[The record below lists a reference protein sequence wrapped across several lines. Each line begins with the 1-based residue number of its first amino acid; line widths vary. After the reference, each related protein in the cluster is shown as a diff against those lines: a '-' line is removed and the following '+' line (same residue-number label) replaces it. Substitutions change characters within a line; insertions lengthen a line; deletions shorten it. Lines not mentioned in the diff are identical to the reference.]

1 MDDYVR
7 ENVDDIS
14 SNSRKD
20 NTNAG
25 KSNSEEFFDP
35 VDFNLLSG
43 VPRSSGDGC
52 EMTQSGE
59 NNGNQKLNDCASANM
74 KNEKYLTFKHYRLFN
89 FVTKTSNNQY
99 DQFIMMQN
107 VEQRLHNLVFLFL
120 ILPYQFVLILLFIS
134 KLFVKD
140 DQQRCTK
147 Y

>member
-7 ENVDDIS
+7 ENADDIS

-20 NTNAG
+20 NTTAG

-59 NNGNQKLNDCASANM
+59 NNGNQKLNDCASVNM

-89 FVTKTSNNQY
+89 FVSKISNNQN
-99 DQFIMMQN
+99 DQFIN
-107 VEQRLHNLVFLFL
+107 
-120 ILPYQFVLILLFIS
+120 
-134 KLFVKD
+134 D
-140 DQQRCTK
+140 TK
-147 Y
+147 CGTKIT